1 MIKTYTFSRSKD
13 LEDIEILSKLKAE
26 KENNYRISLKVDH
39 DDEEESDDDHII
51 IPNRDISDIEKS
63 SATPLK
69 KLTDLI
75 ALTAYDYNPGSNE
88 TRFVLANLSKRFRD
102 NNTAHPIVDAIL
114 IFAEKEAKI
123 GVKRTVRQWYD
134 TIIAVAD
141 KMEPEGEEKLQLKT
155 KVLSLE
161 NQVREL
167 TKKLER
173 ANALDSHRTGE
184 IDKWHNSYEQA
195 QAEISVWKSRFEEMR
210 DANRKTEYEHQ
221 EVLRLKHENAKLQET
236 IGQLK
241 NRLESDGVILAT
253 TKRYLGANPFTP
265 EVILN
270 RVANDEEYKKREK
283 AFENKIK
290 DLQEKLGKKT
300 VPLTVLAKGLMDYA
314 EEAGISEAHELFNHL
329 NNMLISEPEWTNNVP
344 GLKTFF
350 KKARKELE
358 GRNVTMTGEHATY
371 NENNNK

>member
-51 IPNRDISDIEKS
+51 IPNRDISDIGKS

-210 DANRKTEYEHQ
+210 DANRKTEC
-221 EVLRLKHENAKLQET
+221 
-236 IGQLK
+236 
-241 NRLESDGVILAT
+241 
-253 TKRYLGANPFTP
+253 
-265 EVILN
+265 
-270 RVANDEEYKKREK
+270 
-283 AFENKIK
+283 
-290 DLQEKLGKKT
+290 
-300 VPLTVLAKGLMDYA
+300 
-314 EEAGISEAHELFNHL
+314 
-329 NNMLISEPEWTNNVP
+329 
-344 GLKTFF
+344 
-350 KKARKELE
+350 
-358 GRNVTMTGEHATY
+358 
-371 NENNNK
+371 

>member
-51 IPNRDISDIEKS
+51 IPNRDISDIGKS

-195 QAEISVWKSRFEEMR
+195 QAEISVLKSRFEEMR

-253 TKRYLGANPFTP
+253 AKRYLGANPFTP